1 MSWQVGSGLSIA
13 SILVVVIVTAAMLI
27 WVERRLLGF
36 WQDRLGPNRVGP
48 FGLLQVVAEFPQKID
63 DDNPGPPLRQ
73 DDAHLPYS
81 MCQDPAPSQR
91 ERGSLQVVTTWPAR
105 QSRA

>member
-48 FGLLQVVAEFPQKID
+48 FGLL
-63 DDNPGPPLRQ
+63 
-73 DDAHLPYS
+73 
-81 MCQDPAPSQR
+81 
-91 ERGSLQVVTTWPAR
+91 
-105 QSRA
+105 